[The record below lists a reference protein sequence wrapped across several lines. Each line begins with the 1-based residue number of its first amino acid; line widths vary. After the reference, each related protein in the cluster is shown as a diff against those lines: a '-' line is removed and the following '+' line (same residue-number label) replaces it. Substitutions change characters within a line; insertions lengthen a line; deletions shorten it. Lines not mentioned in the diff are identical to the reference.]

1 MPKAK
6 LEFDLPQ
13 EQVEF
18 NLAVN
23 AVNWKYTLYDFD
35 QWLRSELKYND
46 ARQDADCVIIQEVR
60 DRLWKFLDDRNLDF
74 DE

>member
-6 LEFDLPQ
+6 LEFDLPT

-18 NLAVN
+18 ELAIK
-23 AVNWKYTLYDFD
+23 AVDWKYVLYDFD
-35 QWLRSELKYND
+35 QWLRCEIKYND
-46 ARQDADCVIIQEVR
+46 VSNDYQTIRNKLYE
-60 DRLWKFLDDRNLDF
+60 FLEDRNLNF